1 MRNNQRTIIF
11 LLLCI
16 TAAFFVNREDERGA
30 LEALNTPYE
39 NWLRAT
45 AGEHLNPPSVTLL
58 RIDDSETGFWSW
70 PPTPLDYAQLLHR
83 LKFYK
88 PKVVAIEPPL
98 SWQGADQG
106 LLDALRTACLQYGES
121 KILLNAILQFN
132 KTAEKPEETTLS
144 LLSPLPSIKG
154 NIKNIP
160 AFTNI
165 LSLPDPRLTS
175 LGFPSGFTSIDLGEP
190 TGPESELS
198 VPLLARIN
206 QTVVPSFVLLATMLE
221 LGVSAG
227 EVKVIMGRMISLGN
241 KAVIPIDAS
250 GALVVSA
257 AKRAMPEIWNAS
269 ILAHNPEE
277 EGNSA
282 ISGLDNAE
290 RKSLKNR
297 IVILGLDH
305 KGAQTVAAEN
315 NTKISQ
321 AELFAM
327 AIATIQSNSYFN
339 PLAKHTAWGGW
350 AAILMAGIVI
360 LRQHRR
366 RAVGLSLLLILLF
379 FTISMIVFQSTQRWI
394 SPAVP
399 MALLSC
405 TLLSAFL
412 LTASSKSI
420 QTKNNVVEP
429 GDDNTNEDQQP

>member
-1 MRNNQRTIIF
+1 MRNKQRTIIF
-11 LLLCI
+11 LLFCI

-45 AGEHLNPPSVTLL
+45 DGEQLNPPSVTLL
-58 RIDDSETGFWSW
+58 RIDNSETGFWSW

-83 LKFYK
+83 LKFYQ

-121 KILLNAILQFN
+121 KILLNAILQYN
-132 KTAEKPEETTLS
+132 TTAEKPEETTLS

-154 NIKNIP
+154 NIKDIP

-190 TGPESELS
+190 TGPENELS

-206 QTVVPSFVLLATMLE
+206 QTVVPSFVLLAIMLE

-227 EVKVIMGRMISLGN
+227 EVEVNMGRMISLGN

-250 GALVVSA
+250 GALVVSG
-257 AKRAMPEIWNAS
+257 AKRAMPEIQNAS
-269 ILAHNPEE
+269 ILAHNPEAKKD
-277 EGNSA
+277 SD

-290 RKSLKNR
+290 RTSLKNR

-305 KGAQTVAAEN
+305 KGDQTVAAEN
-315 NTKISQ
+315 NTRISQ

-339 PLAKHTAWGGW
+339 PLTQHTAWAGW
-350 AAILMAGIVI
+350 AAILVAGIVI

-379 FTISMIVFQSTQRWI
+379 FTISMLVFQSTQRWI
-394 SPAVP
+394 APAVP
-399 MALLSC
+399 MTLLSC
-405 TLLSAFL
+405 TFLSACL
-412 LTASSKSI
+412 LTTSGKSI
-420 QTKNNVVEP
+420 QTKNNVEDP
-429 GDDNTNEDQQP
+429 GNGKTNEDHQP